1 MGTLAV
7 PLLAM
12 MIDMFKASCCPRVGQ
27 EKAFCV
33 TIAIMVIMCSVI
45 MCVCGHAPLMPF
57 LYLKR
62 TMHTILL
69 RTRLPDV
76 FELSVLSVFSPGQQP
91 RTFDQIS

>member
-1 MGTLAV
+1 MESKQLKSAICKARRYGLAFHVTQRPLFWMGTLAV

-45 MCVCGHAPLMPF
+45 MCVCVDM
-57 LYLKR
+57 
-62 TMHTILL
+62 
-69 RTRLPDV
+69 RL
-76 FELSVLSVFSPGQQP
+76 
-91 RTFDQIS
+91 

>member
-45 MCVCGHAPLMPF
+45 MCVCVWTCAF
-57 LYLKR
+57 
-62 TMHTILL
+62 
-69 RTRLPDV
+69 DAVFV
-76 FELSVLSVFSPGQQP
+76 FEENNAYYLASYKITRCF
-91 RTFDQIS
+91 